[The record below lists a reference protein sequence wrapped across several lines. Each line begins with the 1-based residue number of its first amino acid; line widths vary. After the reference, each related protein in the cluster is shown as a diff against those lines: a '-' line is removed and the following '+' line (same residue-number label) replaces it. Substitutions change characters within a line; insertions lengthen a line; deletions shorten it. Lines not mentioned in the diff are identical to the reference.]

1 MKRIFLAVA
10 ALVPLLGGCTQVQDS
25 FRPGEIATLERDWM
39 KAEIVQRPPA
49 LYCYRT
55 LGREDCYRAPIAGEG
70 KQRLIEH
77 YGPPP
82 EVLSY

>member
-1 MKRIFLAVA
+1 MRGPFLALA
-10 ALVPLLGGCTQVQDS
+10 AIIPLLGACTAVQDS
-25 FRPGEIATLERDWM
+25 LRPGEIATLERDWM
-39 KAEIVQRPPA
+39 KTEIVQRPPA

-55 LGREDCYRAPIAGEG
+55 LGREDCYRTPIEGQG